1 MTQICHIVPQR
12 RFLQRCFLRLCFLPV
27 CLWLT
32 AALPPAVA
40 AKEIIPAPASEPV
53 LGELEPVLI
62 HAMLKGENNNASLD
76 GSFATV
82 RNQAA
87 LQAQLKKHNLQL
99 FGGPMLGC
107 VTPTSIKVWL
117 RTVKEA
123 RVRVVVQTG
132 AGEKHTQASQPV
144 DTTNATDLTAVLT
157 VNGLQPGTAYT
168 YRIEIDGKPA
178 PVKNAKFNT
187 APQAGQPA
195 KFDVAFGGGAR
206 LVPAKERI
214 WSTIAK
220 RNPLAVLMLGD
231 NLYMDMPTHRNLQR
245 LYYYR
250 RQLRPE
256 FQQLSASSAFY
267 AIWDDHDFGKNDTQ
281 GGPET
286 FSPPWKLPVYKVF
299 RENWVN
305 PYYGGGDKQPGCWFD
320 FSIGDVDFF
329 MTDGRYYRDFK
340 NKPKDKRSMLG
351 PVQKKWLLEKLSAS
365 KAKFKVIASG
375 TLWTE
380 HADKGGADSWWGAP
394 AEREEIFSHINR
406 GKIDGV
412 ILLSADR
419 HRSDIYKI
427 ERPQGYPLYEFETS
441 KLTNN
446 HTHKTRDKALF
457 SYNKGNFYGML
468 TFDTTQADPQIM
480 FRCITI
486 DDKVIHTMKLRLSE
500 ISHAAKAAE

>member
-1 MTQICHIVPQR
+1 MTQSRSYPAIFALAAI
-12 RFLQRCFLRLCFLPV
+12 FFCFTVGFFDV
-27 CLWLT
+27 
-32 AALPPAVA
+32 AA
-40 AKEIIPAPASEPV
+40 AKEIIPTPASTPV

-62 HAMLKGENNNASLD
+62 RAMLGSKDRPADRD
-76 GSFATV
+76 GSFAAV
-82 RNQAA
+82 RTQDA

-107 VTPTSIKVWL
+107 VHPDSIKVWL
-117 RTVKEA
+117 RTVKPA
-123 RVRVVVQTG
+123 AVQIVVTQPG
-132 AGEKHTQASQPV
+132 AMKRQSYLSETVK
-144 DTTNATDLTAVLT
+144 TTAEGDLTAVLT
-157 VNGLQPGTAYT
+157 VSGLTASTGYE
-168 YRIEIDGKPA
+168 YRVEVDGKA
-178 PVKNAKFNT
+178 VPVSNAKFRT
-187 APQAGQPA
+187 APLPGQPA

-206 LVPAKERI
+206 LVPEKERI

-220 RNPLAVLMLGD
+220 RHPLAVLMLGD

-281 GGPET
+281 GGPAT
-286 FSPPWKLPVYKVF
+286 FNPPWKLPVYKVF

-340 NKPKDKRSMLG
+340 GKPRNERSMLG
-351 PVQKKWLLEKLSAS
+351 PVQKKWLLEKLQAS

-394 AEREEIFSHINR
+394 AEREEIFAHINKH
-406 GKIDGV
+406 KIDGV

-419 HRSDIYKI
+419 HRTDIYKI

-441 KLTNN
+441 KMTNN
-446 HTHKTRDKALF
+446 HTHGTRKEALF
-457 SYNKGNFYGML
+457 SYNQGNFYGML
-468 TFDTTQADPQIM
+468 TFDTTKSDPQM
-480 FRCITI
+480 TFRCITI
-486 DDKVIHTMKLRLSE
+486 DDKVVHEMKLNLSE
-500 ISHAAKAAE
+500 ISHATKAEK